1 MSRALKDYRLN
12 DRTARAKLAPR
23 AKPYWRLIADGRHLG
38 FRSGKTSGSWIARF
52 RQPGSDSG
60 YVSAKLGLADDRAEA
75 DGHTI
80 LSWAQALEKA
90 SGWFAVQVNR
100 AGPAAKVRSVEE
112 AIKSYVEIQDAR
124 ATERAG
130 RKTRS
135 VASSRLQ
142 VHVLE
147 HDKLPSIML
156 DRLAEADL
164 RGWLGEINGIKNS
177 SKRRLCADLK
187 AALNSAYAIDRA
199 VLPRDF
205 KLTVS
210 EGLKLPIVDDDS
222 DESTARDNQ
231 ILDDD
236 TVRRI
241 VAAAF
246 EVDADLGRLVIL
258 LAATG
263 ARFSQLQR
271 VRVRDVQVDA
281 LRLMIPCSRKGRG
294 RKPGHYRLQVGPD
307 VVEALLPVINGRAP
321 EAFLLQRWAYAQ
333 KEGLRWVQDH
343 RQPWSV
349 ASEMTKGWK
358 KAISLAARS
367 DIIPYALR
375 HSSIVRGLRR
385 GLPIRLVAALHDT
398 SVEMIERHYSRWI
411 TDGLEDLA
419 VKAIVPMLEA
429 A

>member
-1 MSRALKDYRLN
+1 MSRALKDFRLN

-52 RQPGSDSG
+52 REPGSESG

-90 SGWFAVQVNR
+90 NDWFAVQAKR
-100 AGPAAKVRSVEE
+100 TGPTAKVRSVEE

-130 RKTRS
+130 RKMRS

-156 DRLAEADL
+156 DRLSEADL
-164 RGWLGEINGIKNS
+164 RSWLGKINGIKNT

-210 EGLKLPIVDDDS
+210 EGLKPPSVDDDS
-222 DESTARDNQ
+222 HETAARDNQ

-236 TVRRI
+236 AVRGI

-246 EVDADLGRLVIL
+246 AVDADLGRLVIL

-271 VRVRDVQVDA
+271 MRVRDVQVDA
-281 LRLMIPCSRKGRG
+281 SRLMIPSSRKGRG
-294 RKPGHYRLQVGPD
+294 RKPGHYRLQVGGD
-307 VVEALLPVINGRAP
+307 VVEALLPVINARASD
-321 EAFLLQRWAYAQ
+321 AILLERWAYAQ
-333 KEGLRWVQDH
+333 KEGLRWVRDH
-343 RQPWSV
+343 RQPWFV

-358 KAISLAARS
+358 KAITLASRS
-367 DIIPYALR
+367 GIIPYALR

-398 SVEMIERHYSRWI
+398 SVEMIERHYSRWV